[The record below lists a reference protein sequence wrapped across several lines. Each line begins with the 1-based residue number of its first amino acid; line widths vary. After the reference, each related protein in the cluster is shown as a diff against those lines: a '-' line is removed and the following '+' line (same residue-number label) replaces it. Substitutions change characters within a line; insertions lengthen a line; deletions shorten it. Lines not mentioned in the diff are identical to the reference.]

1 MESAH
6 QLSFRPDC
14 NNAAE
19 VTSLILRTAL
29 SAISF
34 VKFRDPAAV
43 CPCVG
48 DRNRRHNAVAH
59 VLYEAAQEANFRP
72 EKQKAGRHHT
82 RLDTDGIHQPASP
95 DCPAGKD
102 AAPGACDLAIISL
115 FPVARSDGST
125 TPAIRSL
132 SYYVTSERTLHDTA
146 KRCHHKGIRFVSVIF
161 DGHAGGWRDSARN
174 WVSWISHGLGSTSRA
189 PLTTSVV
196 IWISALT
203 PRAPF

>member
-6 QLSFRPDC
+6 HFSSRPGC
-14 NNAAE
+14 SSTAE

-29 SAISF
+29 SAIPF
-34 VKFRDPAAV
+34 VKFCDPAAV
-43 CPCVG
+43 CLCVG

-72 EKQKAGRHHT
+72 EKEKAGRHHP
-82 RLDTDGIHQPASP
+82 RLDTDGIHQPASL

-125 TPAIRSL
+125 TPTIRSL
-132 SYYVTSERTLHDTA
+132 SDYVTSEQTLHDN
-146 KRCHHKGIRFVSVIF
+146 
-161 DGHAGGWRDSARN
+161 AR
-174 WVSWISHGLGSTSRA
+174 A
-189 PLTTSVV
+189 
-196 IWISALT
+196 
-203 PRAPF
+203 